1 MRAVIA
7 LLLLTTGNIY
17 ADEVLVTGHELM
29 TKMLN
34 VADQIN
40 YRGTFVFMHDG
51 QLESMKILHGVSA
64 GGVKERLTALSG
76 EPREVL
82 RDQETVTCVWPNKK
96 LVTVEPASSD
106 HGIPTIIPK
115 ELESIE
121 NNYRVKVGPAKRIA
135 GQNCRLVAIR
145 PIDYFRY
152 GYELCIQPQTGMLLR
167 SKMFHPRGGLLEEVM
182 FTRLQYLEHI
192 NEQEFE
198 PVNNV
203 EGYTWRKPNDDAQY
217 SEYSGEL
224 DNSWRV
230 SKLPPGF
237 SVSKISRRLMSTSDE
252 PVQHMVVSDGFAA
265 VSVFIV
271 KPRELNRVHEGRS
284 RHGAINAFSRGF
296 NDHQITVLGEVPNAT
311 VEMIGTSI
319 MYDGNLDQ

>member
-1 MRAVIA
+1 MRAVFA
-7 LLLLTTGNIY
+7 LLLLTAGNIY
-17 ADEVLVTGHELM
+17 ADDVPVTGHELM

-51 QLESMKILHGVSA
+51 QLESMKILHGSSA

-96 LVTVEPASSD
+96 LVTVEPSSSD

-121 NNYRVKVGPAKRIA
+121 NNYRVKVGPTKRIA

-182 FTRLQYLEHI
+182 FTSLQYLDYI
-192 NEQEFE
+192 DAQEFE
-198 PVNNV
+198 PVNDV

-217 SEYSGEL
+217 SEYSGES

-252 PVQHMVVSDGFAA
+252 PVQHMIVSDGFAA
-265 VSVFIV
+265 VSVFII

-284 RHGAINAFSRGF
+284 RHGAINTFSRGF

-319 MYDGNLDQ
+319 MYDGSLDQ

>member
-1 MRAVIA
+1 MRVLFA
-7 LLLLTTGNIY
+7 LLLLSSSNIY
-17 ADEVLVTGHELM
+17 ADEVSVTGHELL
-29 TKMLN
+29 TKMQN
-34 VADQIN
+34 FADQIN

-51 QLESMKILHGVSA
+51 QLESMKIIHGVSN
-64 GGVKERLTALSG
+64 GEVRERLTALSG

-82 RDQETVTCVWPNKK
+82 RDQETVTCVWPNRK

-115 ELESIE
+115 ELETIE
-121 NNYRVKVGPAKRIA
+121 HNYRIKVGPVKRIA
-135 GQNCRLVAIR
+135 GQKCRLVAIR

-152 GYELCIQPQTGMLLR
+152 GYDLCIQPHTGMVLQ
-167 SKMFHPRGGLLEEVM
+167 SKMFHPRGGLLEEVL
-182 FTRLQYLEHI
+182 FTSLQYLDEI
-192 NEQEFE
+192 DEQEFE
-198 PVNNV
+198 PVNDV
-203 EGYTWRKPNDDAQY
+203 EGFTWRKPTDQVQY
-217 SEYSGEL
+217 SENSVDF

-230 SKLPPGF
+230 SNLPPGF

-252 PVQHMVVSDGFAA
+252 PVQHMVVSDGFAS

-319 MYDGNLDQ
+319 MYDGNMGQ

>member
-1 MRAVIA
+1 MRVVFA
-7 LLLLTTGNIY
+7 LLLLTSSNIY
-17 ADEVLVTGHELM
+17 ADEGSVTGHELM

-34 VADQIN
+34 TADQIN
-40 YRGTFVFMHDG
+40 YQGTFVFMHDG
-51 QLESMKILHGVSA
+51 QLESMKIVHGVA
-64 GGVKERLTALSG
+64 DGEVKERLTALSG
-76 EPREVL
+76 EPREVV
-82 RDQETVTCVWPNKK
+82 RDQETVTCVWPNRK
-96 LVTVEPASSD
+96 LVTVELSSAD

-115 ELESIE
+115 ELETIE
-121 NNYRVKVGPAKRIA
+121 NNYRVKVGSTKRIA
-135 GQNCRLVAIR
+135 GQNCHLVTIR

-182 FTRLQYLEHI
+182 FTSLQYLE
-192 NEQEFE
+192 NMDDQEFE
-198 PVNNV
+198 PVNDL
-203 EGYTWRKPNDDAQY
+203 EGYTWRKPNDPSQY
-217 SEYSGEL
+217 SDPSKEL

-230 SKLPPGF
+230 SELPPGF

-265 VSVFIV
+265 VSVFII

-319 MYDGNLDQ
+319 MYDGNLNQ